1 MGKRYDTL
9 LFPGGLKKAFTISYD
24 DGAKQDI
31 RLLVLCDKYRI
42 KGTFNLNYGD
52 LGQRPERKYAVEI
65 IRKEDVSELYKNQEI
80 GGHGLYHSDL
90 STIGEPLA
98 MYEIIED
105 KRNLEKIAEK
115 PLRMFAYPYGTFNDD
130 AKKILKAAGYKG
142 ARTVRST
149 HGFNL
154 PEDTFE
160 LDPSCHHN
168 DPELFK
174 LAEEFVNSQDR
185 RPQLF
190 YVWGHSYEFDRDDNW
205 DVIEEFLCYM
215 DGHREEIWFAGNGE
229 ILAYLEA
236 YKRLEYSA
244 DGSMIYNPSALD
256 VEIATSLTAK
266 ELLKSGQV
274 TRIKETVL

>member
-1 MGKRYDTL
+1 MKNKVFKKTIAAALALTLMG
-9 LFPGGLKKAFTISYD
+9 GGLPTAIAGTNIFEPGIIANAEGTLIATGNVYYLGDTIDFGSD
-24 DGAKQDI
+24 D
-31 RLLVLCDKYRI
+31 VY
-42 KGTFNLNYGD
+42 
-52 LGQRPERKYAVEI
+52 V
-65 IRKEDVSELYKNQEI
+65 
-80 GGHGLYHSDL
+80 
-90 STIGEPLA
+90 
-98 MYEIIED
+98 
-105 KRNLEKIAEK
+105 
-115 PLRMFAYPYGTFNDD
+115 
-130 AKKILKAAGYKG
+130 KILNSVDNYAD
-142 ARTVRST
+142 RT
-149 HGFNL
+149 
-154 PEDTFE
+154 
-160 LDPSCHHN
+160 
-168 DPELFK
+168 FK

-205 DVIEEFLCYM
+205 DVIEEFLYYM
-215 DGHREEIWFAGNGE
+215 DEHRDEIWFAGNGE